1 MLERDEKESGE
12 VEVRPEEKANG
23 IGERVQRSGLFPE
36 LGTGITTRE
45 VKVPESS
52 ASQAVATTNAG
63 VFSGC
68 SLMPAR
74 SGGLE

>member
-45 VKVPESS
+45 VKVPEAS
-52 ASQAVATTNAG
+52 ASHESIDVAAEG
-63 VFSGC
+63 GC
-68 SLMPAR
+68 QD
-74 SGGLE
+74 